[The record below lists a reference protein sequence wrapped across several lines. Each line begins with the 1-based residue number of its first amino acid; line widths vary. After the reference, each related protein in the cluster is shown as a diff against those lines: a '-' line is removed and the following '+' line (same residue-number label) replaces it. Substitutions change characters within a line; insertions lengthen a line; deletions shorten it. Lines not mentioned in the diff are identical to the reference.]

1 MANTSLPLSDGHYKV
16 TDNWYKLFL
25 VKGATAVIKGTTLG
39 DLSVDL
45 KYGDFGDADQEICEL
60 TEKSS
65 YDLEL
70 TFTVHEKEFKKL
82 GVVTKNGKKITM
94 KSMMGIA
101 KFEWITDEEA
111 AAIEDDGDPIDTPP
125 APYKLQP
132 ENQGK
137 LLWLTGPPG
146 LGKSTSAQ
154 LLAKNHGYVYYE
166 GDCFNSCKNPY
177 IPVDA
182 PDPTM
187 AHLNQRKL
195 KGKGL
200 EERMKVVKKMMD
212 EFGSFLEGNYDKQ
225 MFEECFSL
233 MCDDI
238 QRERERIGGDWAI
251 ACVVMLREMRDLIRR
266 VVLI

>member
-1 MANTSLPLSDGHYKV
+1 MTQAVSEPVYQHLQDMADIQEKTSIPLTDGHYKV
-16 TDNWYKLFL
+16 TDNWYKLL
-25 VKGATAVIKGTTLG
+25 WVNGATAVIKGTTMG

-60 TEKSS
+60 TGKISF
-65 YDLEL
+65 DLEL

-82 GVVTKNGKKITM
+82 GVITKNGTKITM

-111 AAIEDDGDPIDTPP
+111 AAIEDNGDPFDAPP

-166 GDCFNSCKNPY
+166 GDCFKSCKNPY

-182 PDPTM
+182 PDPSM
-187 AHLNQRKL
+187 AQVKQRQL

-200 EERMKVVKKMMD
+200 EERMKVVKKLMD
-212 EFGSFLEGNYDKQ
+212 EFGSVWKETMTNKCSKSAF
-225 MFEECFSL
+225 C
-233 MCDDI
+233 
-238 QRERERIGGDWAI
+238 
-251 ACVVMLREMRDLIRR
+251 
-266 VVLI
+266 

>member
-1 MANTSLPLSDGHYKV
+1 M
-16 TDNWYKLFL
+16 
-25 VKGATAVIKGTTLG
+25 G

-60 TEKSS
+60 TGKISF
-65 YDLEL
+65 DLEL

-82 GVVTKNGKKITM
+82 GVITKNGTKITM

-101 KFEWITDEEA
+101 KFEWISDEEA

-195 KGKGL
+195 
-200 EERMKVVKKMMD
+200 
-212 EFGSFLEGNYDKQ
+212 
-225 MFEECFSL
+225 
-233 MCDDI
+233 
-238 QRERERIGGDWAI
+238 
-251 ACVVMLREMRDLIRR
+251 
-266 VVLI
+266 